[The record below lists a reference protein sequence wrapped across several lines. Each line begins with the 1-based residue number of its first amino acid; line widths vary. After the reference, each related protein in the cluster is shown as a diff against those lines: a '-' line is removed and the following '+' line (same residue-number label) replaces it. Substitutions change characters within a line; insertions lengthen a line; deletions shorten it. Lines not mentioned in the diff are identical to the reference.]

1 METAEKKRV
10 LIIEDEAHIADGIR
24 LNLSLQGHEAKVCAD
39 GIDGLG
45 QWRSWKPDLIILDIM
60 LPMID
65 GFSILKTIREKDEK
79 IPILI
84 LSARGDTKDKV
95 KGLRYGV
102 DDYLSKPFDLEE
114 FLLRVERLLRK
125 KAWYGPEKKGKESK
139 TKAFDGN
146 EYAFGGNRI
155 DFITFK
161 ACCAAGEIILTEQEI
176 VLLKLFI
183 ANAGKPLSREMLL
196 NSGWGYAKDTTTRT
210 VDNFIVRFRKYFEK
224 NPKKPIYF
232 LSRRSVGYV
241 FDPENS
247 LESAGHKG
255 EDIT

>member
-1 METAEKKRV
+1 METAEKKRILV
-10 LIIEDEAHIADGIR
+10 IEDESHIADGIS
-24 LNLSLQGHEAKVCAD
+24 LNLNLQGYEARVAPD
-39 GIDGLG
+39 GIDGLN

-65 GFSILKTIREKDEK
+65 GFSILKTIRQEDEK

-84 LSARGDTKDKV
+84 LSARGNTQDKV
-95 KGLRYGV
+95 KGLRFGV

-114 FLLRVERLLRK
+114 FLLRVEGLLRK
-125 KAWYGPEKKGKESK
+125 KAWYDSEKKEPGMG
-139 TKAFDGN
+139 AFQGGCY
-146 EYAFGGNRI
+146 EFGDNRI
-155 DFITFK
+155 DFTTSK
-161 ACCAAGEIILTEQEI
+161 ARCAAGHIVLTEQET

-196 NSGWGYAKDTTTRT
+196 DMGWGYSKDTTTRT

-224 NPKKPIYF
+224 NPKNPIFF

-241 FDPENS
+241 FDPTGN
-247 LESAGHKG
+247 LNPPGDQAK
-255 EDIT
+255 DIV

>member
-1 METAEKKRV
+1 METAQKKRILV
-10 LIIEDEAHIADGIR
+10 IEDEVHIADGIG
-24 LNLSLQGHEAKVCAD
+24 LNLSLQGYEAKISAD
-39 GIDGLG
+39 GIDGLN

-65 GFSILKTIREKDEK
+65 GFSILKTIREQDEK

-95 KGLRYGV
+95 RGLRYGV

-125 KAWYGPEKKGKESK
+125 KAWYDPGKKENALE
-139 TKAFDGN
+139 TRVFEGN
-146 EYAFGGNRI
+146 HYAFGGNQI
-155 DFITFK
+155 DFTTFK
-161 ACCAAGEIILTEQEI
+161 ARCRVGDIILTDQEI
-176 VLLKLFI
+176 VLLKIFI

-210 VDNFIVRFRKYFEK
+210 VDNFIVRFRKYFEN
-224 NPKKPIYF
+224 NPKKPVYF
-232 LSRRSVGYV
+232 ISRRSVGYV
-241 FDPENS
+241 FDP
-247 LESAGHKG
+247 GHTG
-255 EDIT
+255 RPDTRERI